1 MNSLVENQ
9 LNNFL
14 SEKIITSRIQL
25 SQAFNMMCE
34 KITLNTNEIYVIKY
48 YQTKNK
54 EFNSIVSE
62 TNSLTYLLKI
72 FPKLFPSIKYSS
84 KDLLIMDFIKNNNVK
99 KENYQKI
106 LADEI
111 LKLHKIKNINYG
123 FDFDSQIGAL
133 RQINRFESNW
143 VNFFRDKRLNMIF
156 EIINKTEPM
165 PKSINIKI
173 EKLINNLEN
182 YLPKNP
188 NVSLLHGDLW
198 EGNILFDD
206 GNFAGFIDPGIYF
219 GHNELEIAYLT
230 WFKYVDH
237 RFLDYYSN
245 IIRIDNY
252 FYKYETIYQLYFSLL
267 NVKLWD
273 RDFYLKDTNSLLNKI
288 I

>member
-173 EKLINNLEN
+173 EKLINNLE
-182 YLPKNP
+182 
-188 NVSLLHGDLW
+188 
-198 EGNILFDD
+198 I
-206 GNFAGFIDPGIYF
+206 
-219 GHNELEIAYLT
+219 
-230 WFKYVDH
+230 
-237 RFLDYYSN
+237 
-245 IIRIDNY
+245 
-252 FYKYETIYQLYFSLL
+252 IYQ
-267 NVKLWD
+267 K
-273 RDFYLKDTNSLLNKI
+273 TPM
-288 I
+288 